1 MDFAG
6 YPTGVLENSFI
17 RLEYLTL
24 GALRLNRL
32 HAFNSP
38 NLFAEVPD
46 IEWLTPHG
54 SYRMLGGHRL
64 WVAPEIPDLTYL
76 PEPPELKVEKFEDG
90 VRLTQAIDP
99 RSNLQ
104 KIIEI
109 ILHPTEA
116 SFTLRHFLVNQGS
129 IPLCVSAWAITQFQ
143 PGGMGAFPQPS
154 TLADPGG
161 YLPNRSLSLWP
172 YTHLDDT
179 RLTWLDH
186 HIIMRADAQEK
197 PCKIGC
203 FLPDGKGYYYNQGVL
218 ICKKVSVQPAEIY
231 PDLNSVL
238 EMYTN
243 HRFLE
248 LESLSPLV
256 DLQPNNQIIHEEF
269 FQLYSAPDIKNEH
282 ELAAM
287 LDSLA

>member
-1 MDFAG
+1 MNFAG
-6 YPTGVLENSFI
+6 YPTGILENNLLH
-17 RLEYLTL
+17 LEYLTQ
-24 GALRLNRL
+24 GALRLVRL
-32 HAFNSP
+32 QAFNSP

-46 IEWLTPHG
+46 IEWVTPNG
-54 SYRMLGGHRL
+54 RYRMLGGHRL
-64 WVAPEIPDLTYL
+64 WIAPEIPEITYL
-76 PEPPELKVEKFEDG
+76 PEPPEIQVEIIKDG
-90 VRLTQAIDP
+90 VRLTQEVDP
-99 RSNLQ
+99 QSGFQ
-104 KIIEI
+104 KTIEI
-109 ILHPTEA
+109 YLQPGKA
-116 SFTLRHFLVNQGS
+116 AFTLRHVLQNKGHHS
-129 IPLCVSAWAITQFQ
+129 LRVSAWAITQFE
-143 PGGMGAFPQPS
+143 PGGMGAFPQ
-154 TLADPGG
+154 TLKPADPGG

-179 RLTWLDH
+179 RFTWMDH
-186 HIIMRADAQEK
+186 YLLLRADAQEK

-203 FLPDGKGYYYNQGVL
+203 FLPEGRGYYFNHDVL
-218 ICKKVSVQPAEIY
+218 VSKKVSVQPAETY

-256 DLQPNNQIIHEEF
+256 DLHPNGQIIHEEF
-269 FQLYSAPDIKNEH
+269 FQLYSAPNIKNEH